1 MQNMNWFHSLKKPAL
16 APPDWLFAPV
26 WAILY
31 IMIFLSLVFFLKTG
45 GIKHKIIPI
54 IFFIVQLLLNFSWS
68 GVFFGMQ
75 KIGLALIIIALLWIT
90 LLITIITFYKHSK
103 LAACLLVPYFLWV
116 SFATYLNFEYW
127 RLNSLS

>member
-45 GIKHKIIPI
+45 GIKHQIIPI

-75 KIGLALIIIALLWIT
+75 KIGLALIIIVLLWIT